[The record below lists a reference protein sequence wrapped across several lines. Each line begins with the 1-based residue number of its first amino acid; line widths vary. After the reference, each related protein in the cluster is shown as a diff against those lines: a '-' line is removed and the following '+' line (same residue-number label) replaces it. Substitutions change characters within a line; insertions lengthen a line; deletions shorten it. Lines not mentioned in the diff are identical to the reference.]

1 MWANPHL
8 VGLAHYRL
16 HIPSCCQ
23 KSVQLLKRTSQL
35 VPLGSAAKCIPS
47 SESQLHTSVTERV
60 SLESVIIAIVCM
72 YMHWQNFGL
81 IQVCLENQINSCV
94 ALVRP
99 VEWILSTV
107 QTYLPM
113 GLFLLSSH
121 SSTHSTGSTR
131 NTSNTY
137 SISSSDSTARVAPS
151 SRTLELATLGGTA

>member
-1 MWANPHL
+1 MWANPYL

-47 SESQLHTSVTERV
+47 SESQLHTSLTEGV

-72 YMHWQNFGL
+72 HID
-81 IQVCLENQINSCV
+81 IQ
-94 ALVRP
+94 LVWPTQHRN
-99 VEWILSTV
+99 WSSDSRDILGSIKSLILSTV
-107 QTYLPM
+107 HTYIPM
-113 GLFLLSSH
+113 GLFRSSSR

-137 SISSSDSTARVAPS
+137 SISSSGSTARVAPS